1 MCLWLASLYFN
12 SKELKIPCVSVSDV
26 LVSRRIFTSVSRRR
40 ILLSFLSVSPVVLSP
55 NERMFVHE
63 KEMLDI
69 VLLLFVNGFI

>member
-1 MCLWLASLYFN
+1 MCLWFASLYFN
-12 SKELKIPCVSVSDV
+12 FKELKIPCVSVRDV
-26 LVSRRIFTSVSRRR
+26 LVSKRMFTSVSRRR

-55 NERMFVHE
+55 NERMLVHE